1 MRLDHPNIIK
11 VHDLIE
17 DEVKIYLI
25 IDLIKGPSLFEHTLN
40 NKQLGGS
47 HTAVIIAQILSVIC
61 YLHKQNLIMRKIT
74 MDSLFLV
81 EPNTVNDIKILDL
94 FFCCSVDGL
103 EFEDPWFFEKIFEP
117 SGMYIGEHV
126 YQEKFHYEMS
136 APEMLPQESF
146 LTDAKRKYSK
156 PVDMWTLGC
165 IAFNLACGFPPFERQ
180 EEFTN
185 LSLDIKE

>member
-94 FFCCSVDGL
+94 FQAFL
-103 EFEDPWFFEKIFEP
+103 IFA
-117 SGMYIGEHV
+117 IN
-126 YQEKFHYEMS
+126 
-136 APEMLPQESF
+136 
-146 LTDAKRKYSK
+146 D
-156 PVDMWTLGC
+156 
-165 IAFNLACGFPPFERQ
+165 
-180 EEFTN
+180 
-185 LSLDIKE
+185 